1 MNTSTNQTSALAY
14 TERLS
19 HVLKQLD
26 HAAIDRGVALI
37 ESTWKLLDSERNI
50 KRLSIHIRVEQKNVD
65 QNQHLNEES
74 PRV

>member
-1 MNTSTNQTSALAY
+1 MNTSTNQTSSLAY

-37 ESTWKLLDSERNI
+37 ESTWKAGKQIITLGN
-50 KRLSIHIRVEQKNVD
+50 
-65 QNQHLNEES
+65 
-74 PRV
+74 